1 MKKFTLILSASVL
14 TIVLAFYMLNT
25 DSLNAQEKDNPVY
38 EITSVDKPVK
48 GKVVDFSFMKDG
60 KEVKFSE
67 VSKNKVVFLN
77 FWGTWCPP
85 CKREI
90 PDIIKLQKDL
100 SDKNFEVY
108 GVALEKPGYDPVDRV
123 ESYSDKKGINYINFI
138 DPDNELNKAYGG
150 IRAVPTT
157 LIVDRDGKIIKAI
170 QGARSYDQ
178 FLADIKKV
186 L

>member
-1 MKKFTLILSASVL
+1 MKKIIYTTLGLIAGSFLIFSLYSN
-14 TIVLAFYMLNT
+14 NT
-25 DSLNAQEKDNPVY
+25 MNAQEKESPVY
-38 EITSVDKPVK
+38 EIANVEKPVK
-48 GKVVDFSFMKDG
+48 GKAIDFSFMKDG

-100 SDKNFEVY
+100 SDKNFEVF
-108 GVALEKPGYDPVDRV
+108 GVALERPGYDPVDRV
-123 ESYSDKKGINYINFI
+123 KNYSSKKGINYTNFV
-138 DPDNELNKAYGG
+138 DSDNDLNKAYGG

-157 LIVDRDGKIIKAI
+157 IIIDRDGKIVKAI